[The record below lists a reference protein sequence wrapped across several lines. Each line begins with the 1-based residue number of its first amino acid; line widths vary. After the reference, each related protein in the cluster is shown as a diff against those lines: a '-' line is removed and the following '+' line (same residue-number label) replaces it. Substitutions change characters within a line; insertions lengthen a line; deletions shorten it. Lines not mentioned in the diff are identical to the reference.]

1 MLELLLGILG
11 LLIIISFI
19 LFFIFVFI
27 PWTFGAP
34 FQPTSKKELQ
44 KIVKIAEAK
53 KTDKIV
59 DLGSGNGTIVIEFA
73 KRGIKSHGY
82 EINPILVWWSRLR
95 IKKLGL
101 EKLAIV
107 EKRNFWNIDLGKF
120 DIIISFQINYVMKRL
135 YNKIKKEG
143 KNKVKIISNTWKI
156 RNKKPL
162 KKIGHIYLYS
172 KF

>member
-1 MLELLLGILG
+1 MLEILLGIFG
-11 LLIIISFI
+11 LLIIIIFI
-19 LFFIFVFI
+19 LFFLIIFI

-44 KIVKIAEAK
+44 NIIKIAKAK

-59 DLGSGNGTIVIEFA
+59 DLGSGNGTIIIEFA
-73 KRGIKSHGY
+73 KKGIKSYGY
-82 EINPILVWWSRLR
+82 EINPILVWWSKRK

-101 EKLAIV
+101 QNLAFV
-107 EKRNFWNIDLGKF
+107 YKKNFWNIDLSEF
-120 DIIISFQINYVMKRL
+120 DIIISFQIIYVMKKL

-156 RNKKPL
+156 KNKKPI